1 RAPGA
6 RRGRSAPALRPDRS
20 RGSQWRRACR
30 ACAGGRAKRA
40 VDRPSRPRAPRAVC
54 GRLDRRRTVTLRR
67 RAQHGDRTGGQR
79 CRIAARSPG
88 RPVALRA
95 VDRRRAGR
103 LRREDARLAERGRQ
117 RALRATRFAAAA
129 DARAHR
135 DPHRCLERFRAV
147 RQRGTHGTGARRE
160 GTARRCR
167 ARDGLPCGLPAHA
180 VGAAVDG
187 CGRARAERFR
197 VPPARNRRR
206 SGSARPDRTMSAVP
220 AASRLAALPLA
231 AAQPQVPFAAADSS
245 LPFDDP
251 AGYALPG
258 IDHVRVAIPHGSL
271 AGHAVIVLQVESR
284 LAPRAAL
291 AEVERHWRAQG
302 ADTILQAQAGEWFV
316 LSRRANAGHHPLA
329 PDGVEGF
336 ETLQLRASRHG
347 GSEGLLTQWNR
358 APEASNADALARLV
372 PSGAHVVRQL
382 SSGGDAQRKATT
394 LVAYF
399 ARSLD
404 DAERQLDRHLR
415 AE

>member
-1 RAPGA
+1 
-6 RRGRSAPALRPDRS
+6 
-20 RGSQWRRACR
+20 
-30 ACAGGRAKRA
+30 
-40 VDRPSRPRAPRAVC
+40 
-54 GRLDRRRTVTLRR
+54 
-67 RAQHGDRTGGQR
+67 
-79 CRIAARSPG
+79 
-88 RPVALRA
+88 
-95 VDRRRAGR
+95 
-103 LRREDARLAERGRQ
+103 
-117 RALRATRFAAAA
+117 
-129 DARAHR
+129 
-135 DPHRCLERFRAV
+135 
-147 RQRGTHGTGARRE
+147 
-160 GTARRCR
+160 
-167 ARDGLPCGLPAHA
+167 
-180 VGAAVDG
+180 
-187 CGRARAERFR
+187 
-197 VPPARNRRR
+197 
-206 SGSARPDRTMSAVP
+206 MSAVP
-220 AASRLAALPLA
+220 AALLLAALPLA
-231 AAQPQVPFAAADSS
+231 AAQPQVTFAAADSL

-415 AE
+415 AEGFEPMGPKGTPEALRWRDDRARFYRARSAELLVTLHRQPNGASAVLHHVETAR